1 MPQDD
6 IMTETEWG
14 FIDDDGVFTVVPK
27 QPLRLAGL
35 TNPPF
40 EVRMWNGKV
49 RRIIERKDNE

>member
-1 MPQDD
+1 
-6 IMTETEWG
+6 MTETEWG